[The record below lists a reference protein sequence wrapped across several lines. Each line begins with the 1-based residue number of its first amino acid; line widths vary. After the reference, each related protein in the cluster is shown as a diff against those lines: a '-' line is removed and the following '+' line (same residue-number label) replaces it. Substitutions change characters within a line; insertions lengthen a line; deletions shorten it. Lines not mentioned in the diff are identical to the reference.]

1 MTRHYGT
8 VQPFGRRS
16 RQFMIINLKKPRLI
30 ECFVAKNA
38 TVIGDVTM
46 DKESSIWYHAVV
58 RGDEAPIRIGKAT
71 NIQDNCT
78 LHCSEGYPLT
88 IGDGVTVGHNAVLHG
103 CTIGNNVL
111 IGMGAIVLNG
121 AVIGD
126 GCIIGAGSLITEN
139 KVLDAG
145 TIAYGLPGK
154 PMGKVTE
161 ADIEAN
167 RRNALMYI
175 ELAKEHFGNLFPL
188 NPEKI

>member
-1 MTRHYGT
+1 M
-8 VQPFGRRS
+8 
-16 RQFMIINLKKPRLI
+16 KKKYEKPILNG
-30 ECFVAKNA
+30 CFVAKNA
-38 TVIGDVTM
+38 TVIGDVTVG
-46 DKESSIWYHAVV
+46 KESSIWYHAVV

-78 LHCSEGYPLT
+78 LHCSEKHPLT

-126 GCIIGAGSLITEN
+126 DCIIGAGALITED
-139 KVLDAG
+139 KVIEPG
-145 TIAYGLPGK
+145 TIAYGLPAK
-154 PMGKVTE
+154 PMGKATE

-167 RRNALMYI
+167 RRNALMYV
-175 ELAKEHFGNLFPL
+175 EFAKEHFGSSMPL
-188 NPEKI
+188 SPKKL